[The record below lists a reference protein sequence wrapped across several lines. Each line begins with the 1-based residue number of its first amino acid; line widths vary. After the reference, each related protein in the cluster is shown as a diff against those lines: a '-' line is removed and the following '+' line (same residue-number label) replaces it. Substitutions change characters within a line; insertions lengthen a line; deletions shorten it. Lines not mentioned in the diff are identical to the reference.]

1 VNKDLYGANIP
12 LPKEVVEYLE
22 TCFNHV
28 GNSDANVEGHN
39 RNQELRNTGY
49 VTYQQ
54 LGRIK
59 NWFDN
64 YNGPKDAKEYELNG
78 AEYMK
83 NWVNNTLTH
92 LRNQTTSTSD
102 EYEPEYIVEPSQDF
116 QNIEKLNRPSVAHK
130 RTIEKYDSA
139 VTESLKRI
147 NQIMKKIIEYDT
159 RTN

>member
-1 VNKDLYGANIP
+1 MNNELYGHKVEIP
-12 LPKEVVEYLE
+12 EEVIGYLND
-22 TCFNHV
+22 CFNQV
-28 GNSDANVEGHN
+28 QGANDSMDGYR
-39 RNQELRNTGY
+39 RNIDLRNKGQIS
-49 VTYQQ
+49 YQQ
-54 LGRIK
+54 LKRIK

-64 YNGPKDAKEYELNG
+64 YQGDGTDAPFILNG

-147 NQIMKKIIEYDT
+147 NQIMKKII
-159 RTN
+159 